1 MTASLDYRDDIAIL
15 TIGDDENR
23 FSPDWLDAVG
33 SLLNDAEAN
42 AKGLITVGDGKFY
55 SNGLDLDWLI
65 ANGDRADWYV
75 EAVQTLLARILTF
88 SLPTVAAVN
97 GHAFGAG
104 AMFAIA
110 HDFRIMR
117 ADRGYYCFPEVD
129 INIPFTPGMAALIQ
143 AKLSPICAHR
153 DEHRPPVRRRRSSG
167 RRLDRRHC
175 GRGGDCRGS
184 PGDAVSDCRQGP
196 GDPRGHQVDDV
207 RVGDDGIAA
216 WPSSIMT
223 ERSRLLTCQATPKT
237 PATVGFD

>member
-55 SNGLDLDWLI
+55 STGLDLDWLI

-143 AKLSPICAHR
+143 AKLSPRSALTAMSTGHR
-153 DEHRPPVRRRRSSG
+153 YGAAEALDAGLIDGTAAEGEIVGAALETLSPIVGKDRATLGAIKSTMFESVTTALRHGRARS
-167 RRLDRRHC
+167 
-175 GRGGDCRGS
+175 
-184 PGDAVSDCRQGP
+184 
-196 GDPRGHQVDDV
+196 
-207 RVGDDGIAA
+207 
-216 WPSSIMT
+216 
-223 ERSRLLTCQATPKT
+223 
-237 PATVGFD
+237 

>member
-129 INIPFTPGMAALIQ
+129 INIPFTPGMLSLIH
-143 AKLSPICAHR
+143 I
-153 DEHRPPVRRRRSSG
+153 
-167 RRLDRRHC
+167 
-175 GRGGDCRGS
+175 
-184 PGDAVSDCRQGP
+184 
-196 GDPRGHQVDDV
+196 
-207 RVGDDGIAA
+207 
-216 WPSSIMT
+216 
-223 ERSRLLTCQATPKT
+223 
-237 PATVGFD
+237 

>member
-1 MTASLDYRDDIAIL
+1 MTASLDYHDDIAVL

-33 SLLNDAEAN
+33 SLLDDAEAN

-75 EAVQTLLARILTF
+75 EQVQALFARTLTF
-88 SLPTVAAVN
+88 PLPTVAAVN

-104 AMFAIA
+104 AMLAIA

-143 AKLSPICAHR
+143 AKLTPQAALVAMSTGHRFGSTEAIDAGLIDGAAPEGDLVDAALAKLAPIAGKDR
-153 DEHRPPVRRRRSSG
+153 TTLAAIKSTMFEPVTTA
-167 RRLDRRHC
+167 L
-175 GRGGDCRGS
+175 
-184 PGDAVSDCRQGP
+184 RQG
-196 GDPRGHQVDDV
+196 R
-207 RVGDDGIAA
+207 A
-216 WPSSIMT
+216 
-223 ERSRLLTCQATPKT
+223 RS
-237 PATVGFD
+237 